1 MRALGAAL
9 ALLALPASAGAA
21 DGLWELLR
29 AGGQVVLLPHAT
41 TGGAPGDPAGFRLA
55 DCTTQRNLSAA
66 GREEARRIGRA
77 FRARRIPV
85 ASVMSSR
92 WCRCL
97 ETALLAFDRV
107 EPWPALDSFSDDLD
121 REGAQSLAVR
131 TLAGDRPAGGNVVLV
146 THPVNI
152 TALTGA
158 TPAPGEMVILTPQGA
173 GEFKIAGRLLVR

>member
-1 MRALGAAL
+1 MIRALGAAL

-107 EPWPALDSFSDDLD
+107 EPWPALDSFSG
-121 REGAQSLAVR
+121 RAPASSR
-131 TLAGDRPAGGNVVLV
+131 SPAGCSCASVLSSKFAV
-146 THPVNI
+146 TSGRV
-152 TALTGA
+152 ARA
-158 TPAPGEMVILTPQGA
+158 GA
-173 GEFKIAGRLLVR
+173 GVG